1 MSIKKI
7 LKLYKELSKVKAENA
22 ELKKKNVQLQ
32 DAVTMQM
39 YVNKANKEQLEEQI
53 EKIKNLQN
61 ITDSSD
67 KRLEPILQKLKDL
80 GVIKSWYYNG
90 TYHAC

>member
-1 MSIKKI
+1 MNENTERKISYSLYEQWKKYKEETKQ
-7 LKLYKELSKVKAENA
+7 LKLIRHSFMLKA
-22 ELKKKNVQLQ
+22 
-32 DAVTMQM
+32 
-39 YVNKANKEQLEEQI
+39 
-53 EKIKNLQN
+53 IKS
-61 ITDSSD
+61 SSD